1 MGGIFFIILIVI
13 IVCSYLTARKVFLIF
28 QRRNN
33 KWALLFGIAAF
44 ILSFSLISI
53 ALIFVTASLEDDFG
67 R

>member
-1 MGGIFFIILIVI
+1 MGGIFFIILAVI

-28 QRRNN
+28 QKRNN
-33 KWALLFGIAAF
+33 KWALLLGIAAF

-53 ALIFVTASLEDDFG
+53 ALIFVAVSLEDDFG